1 MSVLNIV
8 KKNFSFAPANEGNIQ
23 YQKMFPDFQVALK
36 FFQEKTKLEYVL
48 QLRDA
53 LFIKEQLMLDAHDV
67 PYSFK
72 FYESITSQSKRQYDT
87 YITCYSLR
95 KNLISYC
102 GSLFVGHCTANQL
115 LGHFLCL

>member
-8 KKNFSFAPANEGNIQ
+8 KKNFSFAPANEGNIR

-53 LFIKEQLMLDAHDV
+53 LFIKEPLMVDAHDV
-67 PYSFK
+67 P
-72 FYESITSQSKRQYDT
+72 
-87 YITCYSLR
+87 
-95 KNLISYC
+95 
-102 GSLFVGHCTANQL
+102 
-115 LGHFLCL
+115 